1 MDDLAIRDAHD
12 PWKVEDAYDGA
23 WILRA
28 IEDANDD
35 ERNRRENARRDA
47 PPPADVAFPSVSR
60 ICNPGTIKALARYVK
75 RTKARVFDCVIF
87 RALMFHDVDDV
98 DAERARLREFLLNGD
113 GSIKLDEPKV
123 EGFLTFL
130 SLQSV
135 SWRFAQKVT
144 RPFWKER

>member
-1 MDDLAIRDAHD
+1 MDPPRD
-12 PWKVEDAYDGA
+12 
-23 WILRA
+23 R
-28 IEDANDD
+28 
-35 ERNRRENARRDA
+35 RRERRRA
-47 PPPADVAFPSVSR
+47 KPTRKRTPRRAAPADVAFPSVSR

-87 RALMFHDVDDV
+87 RALMFDDVDDV